1 MTGRLTCLGRNCTG
15 SAAVEMALI
24 MPFLLVLM
32 FGSVDLGNY
41 FMSEHV
47 LDKAV
52 RDAARYAARLPF
64 ADYSGC
70 AVPSG
75 GTAEQQTQ
83 RIARF
88 GDPSGSGNA
97 RLVGWTADSMT
108 TLSIQC
114 DDGTSGNTWA
124 TGGIYAD
131 FPSGE
136 TGPVVTVS
144 ATVPYHSLFGVIG
157 LGSATFNLNA
167 QSQAAVIG
175 A

>member
-1 MTGRLTCLGRNCTG
+1 MIRLALLLLRDRNA
-15 SAAVEMALI
+15 SAAVEMALVF
-24 MPFLLVLM
+24 PFLLLLM
-32 FGSVDLGNY
+32 FGSIDLGNY
-41 FMSEHV
+41 FLSEHV
-47 LDKAV
+47 VDKAV

-64 ADYSGC
+64 ADYPSC

-88 GDPSGSGNA
+88 GDPSGSGTA

-108 TLSIQC
+108 TVSIQC
-114 DDGTSGNTWA
+114 DDGSTGNSWA
-124 TGGIYAD
+124 TGGIYSD

-136 TGPVVTVS
+136 TGPVITVS
-144 ATVPYHSLFGVIG
+144 ATVPYNTLFGLAG
-157 LGSATFNLNA
+157 LGTATLNLNA